1 MLQIVFGTGDKLQAI
16 TVTSNGSF
24 VRAAREQV
32 PQQNPFFSCLKKLP
46 LYTDVLVPASTKPA
60 MRNQRIDV
68 SFSFP
73 GCGICSLSSRAAS
86 FNRKKGGACYST
98 LKVFWKN

>member
-1 MLQIVFGTGDKLQAI
+1 MKSGKIIYSPIKAKIHINFLYIYKHFYFVILQIVFGTGDKLQAI

-46 LYTDVLVPASTKPA
+46 LYIDVLVPASTISYAKPA
-60 MRNQRIDV
+60 
-68 SFSFP
+68 
-73 GCGICSLSSRAAS
+73 
-86 FNRKKGGACYST
+86 
-98 LKVFWKN
+98 